1 MILAQMGRG
10 TLWSPLN
17 GVWSRMLGLIIKLLS
32 EYHFLRQRIPI
43 FIYVI
48 YIHYRDLSNGVID
61 QVIWTFLSF
70 IGLLTCYL
78 IGGLI
83 LKIPFSYMLPLR
95 WTYLGILH
103 WCFFFFI
110 FYQLAIRKGWTS
122 LGAFTLTTLAC
133 AGGGWL
139 YEVPFFYI
147 ESMFIT
153 RFSIFYINSQI
164 VCVLLLFYEL
174 IRIKIRPNLLI
185 YISGAFF
192 MAFSYYLFVNSTAPL
207 YLIFANWP
215 MRLGLRVPA
224 SIFLLSLL
232 SGIRKEDMKN
242 V

>member
-1 MILAQMGRG
+1 
-10 TLWSPLN
+10 
-17 GVWSRMLGLIIKLLS
+17 MLSLITKLLS

-43 FIYVI
+43 FIYII
-48 YIHYRDLSNGVID
+48 YIHYRDLSNGIID
-61 QVIWTFLSF
+61 QIVWTILSF

-78 IGGLI
+78 IGGLF

-95 WTYLGILH
+95 WTYLGVLH
-103 WCFFFFI
+103 WCIFFFL
-110 FYQLAIRKGWTS
+110 FYQLAIRKGLTA
-122 LGAFTLTTLAC
+122 LGAFTLTTIAC

-153 RFSIFYINSQI
+153 RYSIFYINSQI
-164 VCVLLLFYEL
+164 VCVLLLAYEL
-174 IRIKIRPNLLI
+174 IRMKIKPNLFI
-185 YISGAFF
+185 YASMTFF
-192 MAFSYYLFVNSTAPL
+192 LSFSTYLFVNSTAPL

-232 SGIRKEDMKN
+232 SGVNKGETKE
-242 V
+242 